1 MAGCAAVLFAT
12 AAGCGTV
19 ENLTAGQKVDH
30 AVDRLGEQKSLGV
43 ELRLDATPSALTSL
57 SGDTDEMPEEF
68 ADFIAG
74 LRVDI
79 SVKSRKKLSDSD
91 EKDLVG
97 TSVEI
102 AGAKG
107 VLVEY
112 RVVGDFMY
120 YRADMKALGEA
131 MGFPFPTADELPEK
145 DKRFEKVLDGGW
157 AKMDTRELEAP
168 DKDAKGSGGDD
179 IDARTQRKIMKAVR
193 GVLTDEVTFRNGSGS
208 DGAEHVVAKA
218 NVRDVLTEL
227 FDRLRP
233 LEGDLPPGAELPTSR
248 DLKDAPDKKV
258 AVDFTIKNGALAQLK
273 VDLAVLAE
281 HPKGVKAPLVVKFT
295 EAGDVSAPSD
305 ATEFPVGDAPG
316 LDNPLTGAMLG
327 GGLL

>member
-1 MAGCAAVLFAT
+1 VAGCAAVLFAT

-30 AVDRLGEQKSLGV
+30 AVDRLGEQKSLGI
-43 ELRLDATPSALTSL
+43 ELSLDATPEALVSL
-57 SGDTDEMPEEF
+57 SDDADAMPDEF
-68 ADFIAG
+68 ADFISG
-74 LRVDI
+74 LHVDI
-79 SVKSRKKLSDSD
+79 SVKSRKKLADSG

-97 TSVEI
+97 TSVKI
-102 AGAKG
+102 AGSKG

-112 RVVGDFMY
+112 RVVGDLMY
-120 YRADMKALGEA
+120 YRADMKAVGEA
-131 MGFPFPTADELPEK
+131 MGFPLPTADELPRK
-145 DKRFEKVLDGGW
+145 DKRLEKVLDGGW

-168 DKDAKGSGGDD
+168 GKDAKGSGGD

-193 GVLTDEVTFRNGSGS
+193 GVITDEVTFRNGSGS
-208 DGAEHVVAKA
+208 DGADHVVAKA
-218 NVRDVLTEL
+218 NLRDVLTEL

-258 AVDFTIKNGALAQLK
+258 AVDFKIRNGDLEQVK

-281 HPKGVKAPLVVKFT
+281 HPKGAKVPLVLKFA
-295 EAGDVSAPSD
+295 EAGDVKAPSG
-305 ATEFPVGDAPG
+305 ATEFSLGDAPG
-316 LDNPLTGAMLG
+316 FGNPLTGAMLG
-327 GGLL
+327 GGVL

>member
-1 MAGCAAVLFAT
+1 VAGCAAVLFAT
-12 AAGCGTV
+12 AAACGTV

-30 AVDRLGEQKSLGV
+30 AVDRLGEQKSLGL
-43 ELRLDATPSALTSL
+43 ELSLDATPEALASL
-57 SGDTDEMPEEF
+57 SDDADEMPDEF

-74 LRVDI
+74 LHVDI
-79 SVKSRKKLSDSD
+79 SVKSRKKLADSG

-97 TSVEI
+97 TSVKV
-102 AGAKG
+102 AGSEG

-120 YRADMKALGEA
+120 YRADMKAVGEA
-131 MGFPFPTADELPEK
+131 MGFPLPSADELPQK
-145 DKRFEKVLDGGW
+145 DKRLQKVLDGGW
-157 AKMDTRELEAP
+157 AKMDTRELEASG
-168 DKDAKGSGGDD
+168 KGAKGSGGDD

-193 GVLTDEVTFRNGSGS
+193 GVLADEVTFRDGSGS

-218 NVRDVLTEL
+218 NLRDVLTEL

-258 AVDFTIKNGALAQLK
+258 AVDFKIRNGDLEQVK

-281 HPKGVKAPLVVKFT
+281 HPKGAKVPLVLKFAEAGEVKAPS
-295 EAGDVSAPSD
+295 G

-316 LDNPLTGAMLG
+316 LANPLTGAMLG
-327 GGLL
+327 GGML